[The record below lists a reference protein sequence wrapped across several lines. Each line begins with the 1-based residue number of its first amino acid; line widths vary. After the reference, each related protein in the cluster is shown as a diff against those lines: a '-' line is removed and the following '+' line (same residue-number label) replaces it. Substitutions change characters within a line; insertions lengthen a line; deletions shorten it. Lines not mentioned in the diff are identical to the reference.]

1 MLGQLFEALKEGL
14 AAERV
19 TLAGRVNI
27 IGLLLAAVIAL
38 ASSVTPWFEA
48 VVRLVQPTYTTSVD
62 VLQIMS
68 LFAIFALACVILL
81 GLLEMGRR

>member
-1 MLGQLFEALKEGL
+1 M
-14 AAERV
+14 
-19 TLAGRVNI
+19 
-27 IGLLLAAVIAL
+27 IAL